1 MHHLNRYLL
10 RQAAST
16 LLLTTVCLT
25 LIVLLTQVLRL
36 VDLVVNRGAPLSTFL
51 ALAGYMLPGFV
62 QLVLPLALGA
72 AVIWLVQR
80 LLSDAEWPVLL
91 AAGRSPMQIAQPLL
105 WLALSAT
112 LISYAL
118 ALWIVPQSYQ
128 AFKNLESSI
137 RADVGAAFIEEG
149 VFQKL
154 GDTMTIFASRRET
167 NGELTGLLLYD
178 RRNPERPATIL
189 AEKAQV
195 VQDNTGRT
203 LLLVRN
209 GSRQEEDGDT
219 GHIQFLYFTQ
229 YAVDLDAVGGAG
241 ESGRGLE
248 IEELSLQ
255 TLLGMSSN
263 LQAASPQQAAKWRA
277 AGHARLTRPLL
288 PMTITLVVLA
298 ILCRAHYNRR
308 GMSRTVAGAVVS
320 VLGVELGS
328 VFAES
333 MAAKVSL
340 FVVLQY
346 LAVLVPGA
354 FAAAILSEKPCALRP
369 VFLKSEA
376 PYAA

>member
-51 ALAGYMLPGFV
+51 SLAGYMLPGFV

-72 AVIWLVQR
+72 AVIWLIQR

-105 WLALSAT
+105 WLAFGATMLSY
-112 LISYAL
+112 LL
-118 ALWIVPQSYQ
+118 ALWLLPQSYQ

-149 VFQKL
+149 VFQSL
-154 GDTMTIFASRRET
+154 GETMTVFASRREK
-167 NGELTGLLLYD
+167 NGELIGLLLYD

-189 AEKAQV
+189 AETAQV
-195 VQDNTGRT
+195 IQDSNGRT

-209 GSRQEEDGDT
+209 GSRQEADGDT
-219 GHIQFLYFTQ
+219 GHVQFLYFTQ
-229 YAVDLDAVGGAG
+229 YAVDLDTFSGGDG
-241 ESGRGLE
+241 GRGKE
-248 IEELSLQ
+248 IEELSLA
-255 TLLGMSSN
+255 TLLGFSSSI
-263 LQAASPQQAAKWRA
+263 QAASPQQAAKWRA

-288 PMTITLVVLA
+288 PVTITLVVLA
-298 ILCRAHYNRR
+298 VLCRAQYNRR
-308 GMSRTVAGAVVS
+308 GMSRTVAAAVVS
-320 VLGVELGS
+320 VLLVQLGS

-333 MAAKVSL
+333 MAAKNPL
-340 FVVLQY
+340 LTVLQY
-346 LAVLVPGA
+346 LAVLLPAAIGAYALSEKSRSSSQTIPVPGA
-354 FAAAILSEKPCALRP
+354 R
-369 VFLKSEA
+369 
-376 PYAA
+376 YAA